1 MNSHVIFQ
9 CLVSVIIN
17 LSSCSEINYLNSKKK
32 KKTATEIKWPNI
44 SEENVDKGKHICKT
58 HNLH

>member
-1 MNSHVIFQ
+1 MFWDKLLKQ
-9 CLVSVIIN
+9 K
-17 LSSCSEINYLNSKKK
+17 KKK

>member
-1 MNSHVIFQ
+1 M
-9 CLVSVIIN
+9 
-17 LSSCSEINYLNSKKK
+17 K

-44 SEENVDKGKHICKT
+44 SKENVDKWKHICKT